1 MSAKTTKA
9 KSASEDKNKKTTTK
23 KTSKKKP
30 GPKPKKKP
38 AIKKTTSTSKKKPVK
53 TVTVDVISDEPE
65 ELISDDIQEE
75 IQQEEVDI
83 ENLDSQKKY
92 YSELIS
98 EIKDKQKNLG
108 EEKSKQKQKSIK
120 LYRRIALQFI
130 ILILVFVAGVVYF
143 TGTKLTVAISPASET
158 ISESVQFAVV
168 SSQEAETS
176 LPAARVV
183 PGEIIDTNISS
194 EKVYE
199 TSGEE
204 KIGEEVVG
212 EVIIYNNY
220 SRNQPL
226 IATTR
231 LLTPDQ
237 KLYRISEDVNV
248 PAGGSVRVE
257 AYADTVSPDMAISST
272 RMTIPGLWAGLQDQI
287 YAENPEPFEYKSKI
301 NHFVR
306 QGDLDLAAN
315 DIRDTVKNK
324 LQQEIDW
331 QIRPGDGVVYDIDE
345 SKSLL
350 TIDAQLGEE
359 LEDFRVRA
367 ENQAIIVRFSA
378 QKAEELLKAKL
389 AFSLPQEKEIV
400 SFSSENIN
408 YVLDDYDLE
417 TGTAKV
423 SAHFNGLS
431 RLKGEQNF
439 IDKNKL
445 TNLKQEQI
453 KQYLNS
459 FNEIDNFELRFS
471 PSFLKRS
478 PHLSDRIE
486 IIVE

>member
-1 MSAKTTKA
+1 MPS
-9 KSASEDKNKKTTTK
+9 KKI
-23 KTSKKKP
+23 SKKKP
-30 GPKPKKKP
+30 GSKKKTST
-38 AIKKTTSTSKKKPVK
+38 KKTSVSKKKPVK
-53 TVTVDVISDEPE
+53 TVTVDVISDENE
-65 ELISDDIQEE
+65 ELNKPTQKKNQES
-75 IQQEEVDI
+75 EVDI
-83 ENLDSQKKY
+83 ENLDSRKKY

-98 EIKDKQKNLG
+98 EIKEKQSNLVN
-108 EEKSKQKQKSIK
+108 EKSIKNRKSIK
-120 LYRRIALQFI
+120 LYRRLALRFL
-130 ILILVFVAGVVYF
+130 ILILVFVAILVYF
-143 TGTKLTVAISPASET
+143 TGTKLTIAISPASEF
-158 ISESVQFAVV
+158 ISDSIQFVVV

-176 LPAARVV
+176 LPAAYVV
-183 PGEIIDTNISS
+183 PGEIINSNITS
-194 EKVYE
+194 ERVYE
-199 TSGEE
+199 TTGEE

-237 KLYRISEDVNV
+237 KLFRISEGVNV
-248 PAGGSVRVE
+248 PAGGSVRVDV
-257 AYADTVSPDMAISST
+257 YADTVSPDMAIGPT
-272 RMTIPGLWAGLQDQI
+272 KMTIPGLWAGLQDQI
-287 YAENPEPFEYKSKI
+287 YAENTEPFVYKSKI

-350 TIDAQLGEE
+350 KIDAQLGED

-378 QKAEELLKAKL
+378 QKAEELLQAKL
-389 AFSLPQEKEIV
+389 AFSLAQEKEIV
-400 SFSSENIN
+400 SFSSENID

-417 TGTAKV
+417 SGTAKITV
-423 SAHFNGLS
+423 RFNGLS
-431 RLKGEQNF
+431 RLKENQNF

-445 TNLKQEQI
+445 TNLNKEQI
-453 KQYLNS
+453 KHYLNS
-459 FNEIDNFELRFS
+459 FNEIDDFELRFS

-486 IIVE
+486 IIVQ

>member
-1 MSAKTTKA
+1 MPAKTTKA
-9 KSASEDKNKKTTTK
+9 KSASEDKNKKTRAK
-23 KTSKKKP
+23 KTTKKKP
-30 GPKPKKKP
+30 GPKPKKKI
-38 AIKKTTSTSKKKPVK
+38 ATKKTSVSKKKPVK

-65 ELISDDIQEE
+65 ETINEPIEDVSQENE
-75 IQQEEVDI
+75 ADI

-92 YSELIS
+92 YSELVS
-98 EIKDKQKNLG
+98 EIKEKQGNLAQ
-108 EEKSKQKQKSIK
+108 EKSKQKDKSIK
-120 LYRRIALQFI
+120 LYRRIALQFFLL
-130 ILILVFVAGVVYF
+130 ILIFVLGVVYF
-143 TGTKLTVAISPASET
+143 TGTKLTVAISPASEV
-158 ISESVQFAVV
+158 INDSVQFVV
-168 SSQEAETS
+168 ASSQQAETS

-183 PGEIIDTNISS
+183 PGEIIETNITS

-199 TSGEE
+199 TTGEE
-204 KIGEEVVG
+204 KIGEEVSG
-212 EVIIYNNY
+212 EVVIYNNY

-226 IATTR
+226 VATTR

-237 KLYRISEDVNV
+237 KQYRISEGVNV

-257 AYADTVSPDMAISST
+257 AYADTVSADMAINST

-315 DIRDTVKNK
+315 DIRETVKNK
-324 LQQEIDW
+324 LKQEIDW
-331 QIRPGDGVVYDIDE
+331 QIRPGDAVVYDIDE
-345 SKSLL
+345 NKSLL

-359 LEDFRVRA
+359 LEDFRA
-367 ENQAIIVRFSA
+367 KADNQAIIVRFSQ
-378 QKAEELLKAKL
+378 QKAEELLQAKL
-389 AFSLPQEKEIV
+389 AFSLSQEKEIV

-417 TGTAKV
+417 NDTATIT
-423 SAHFNGLS
+423 AHFNGLA
-431 RLKGEQNF
+431 RLKGNQNF

-459 FNEIDNFELRFS
+459 FNEIDNFELKFS

-486 IIVE
+486 IIIK